1 MLPIRVLL
9 ADDHPVV
16 RAGLASV
23 LSEQSDFE
31 LVGEAGDGE
40 GAVALARERRP
51 DVVLM
56 DLRMPR
62 MDGIAAIARITRDLP
77 EVRILALSTY
87 DGDAD
92 IRRALEAG
100 ARGYL
105 LKDMLLTHLVSAVR
119 AVHAGDRV
127 LPSLLAERLLGHSF
141 EPELTERELEV
152 LALVARGLG
161 NKEIA
166 RKISRSSETV
176 KAHLKS
182 IVTKLG
188 VANRTEAVTV
198 ALARGLIHLGQ

>member
-1 MLPIRVLL
+1 MKVVVV
-9 ADDHPVV
+9 DDQTAV
-16 RAGLASV
+16 REGLVTIIELIPGIEVAGSGSDG
-23 LSEQSDFE
+23 SEAVE
-31 LVGEAGDGE
+31 LVVVHE
-40 GAVALARERRP
+40 P

-62 MDGIAAIARITRDLP
+62 MDGLTAIMHITRELP
-77 EVRILALSTY
+77 NVRILALSTY

-105 LKDMLLTHLVSAVR
+105 LKDMLPTQLVSAVR
-119 AVHAGDRV
+119 AVHAGERV
-127 LPSLLAERLLGHSF
+127 LPPLLAERLLAHSF
-141 EPELTERELEV
+141 EAVLTERELEV

-166 RKISRSSETV
+166 RNIGRSSETV

-182 IVTKLG
+182 IVTKLS

-198 ALARGLIHLGQ
+198 ALARGLIHLSA

>member
-1 MLPIRVLL
+1 MPPIRVLL

-23 LSEQSDFE
+23 LSEQRDFQ

-40 GAVALARERRP
+40 RAVALACEQRP

-62 MDGIAAIARITRDLP
+62 MDGLTAIMHITRELP
-77 EVRILALSTY
+77 NVRILALSTY

-105 LKDMLLTHLVSAVR
+105 LKDMLPTQLVSAVR
-119 AVHAGDRV
+119 AVHAGERV
-127 LPSLLAERLLGHSF
+127 LPPLLAERLLAHSF
-141 EPELTERELEV
+141 EAVLTERELEV

-166 RKISRSSETV
+166 RNIGRSSETV

-182 IVTKLG
+182 IVTKLS

-198 ALARGLIHLGQ
+198 ALARGLIHLSA

>member
-105 LKDMLLTHLVSAVR
+105 LKDMLLTQLVSAVR

>member
-1 MLPIRVLL
+1 
-9 ADDHPVV
+9 
-16 RAGLASV
+16 
-23 LSEQSDFE
+23 
-31 LVGEAGDGE
+31 
-40 GAVALARERRP
+40 
-51 DVVLM
+51 M

-105 LKDMLLTHLVSAVR
+105 LKDMLLTQLVSAVR